1 MQEALVQRCK
11 EYAIHLA
18 ETAGVPVCVWDT
30 QAGTPLFSSA
40 SPRFCEGCSCP
51 RCAEANTQLY
61 GCNEAYRWNGEYIYY
76 CPLGLVFAA
85 SSLSEDP
92 GSIAGGLVAG
102 PIVMGDAQDALADL
116 DEETRRRAEEL
127 PVLPPSR
134 VNHLAAILCAAAAYA
149 CGMPHSK
156 AGGFVYEQDKM
167 LNAIYAARDS
177 MLGEDKEA
185 SYPIEYEKRL
195 QALIGSRD
203 KLGAQRLLNDL
214 LGHIYCASDFDL
226 TTIKARVVELVVLL
240 SRATID
246 AGADIREVFLFNTN
260 YIHEIETFTSLEDL
274 SVWLTGIMHRFVNYS
289 FDFTQVKH
297 SDVVYKVME
306 YVKANFAKK
315 ISLDDIAR
323 HVYLSRS
330 YLSSIFK
337 EETGQSLFSYINQVR
352 IEKSKLYLLDNAVG
366 LVDVAALCG
375 FEDQSYFTKV
385 FKKATGVSPKKYRDS
400 RGNVGAAMRA

>member
-1 MQEALVQRCK
+1 M
-11 EYAIHLA
+11 
-18 ETAGVPVCVWDT
+18 
-30 QAGTPLFSSA
+30 
-40 SPRFCEGCSCP
+40 
-51 RCAEANTQLY
+51 
-61 GCNEAYRWNGEYIYY
+61 
-76 CPLGLVFAA
+76 
-85 SSLSEDP
+85 
-92 GSIAGGLVAG
+92 
-102 PIVMGDAQDALADL
+102 
-116 DEETRRRAEEL
+116 
-127 PVLPPSR
+127 
-134 VNHLAAILCAAAAYA
+134 
-149 CGMPHSK
+149 
-156 AGGFVYEQDKM
+156 
-167 LNAIYAARDS
+167 
-177 MLGEDKEA
+177 
-185 SYPIEYEKRL
+185 
-195 QALIGSRD
+195 
-203 KLGAQRLLNDL
+203 
-214 LGHIYCASDFDL
+214 
-226 TTIKARVVELVVLL
+226 
-240 SRATID
+240 
-246 AGADIREVFLFNTN
+246 FLFNTN